1 MAMTGLH
8 DASAIPIRADV
19 AAAQARAWQRI
30 ARAGAWFDGAQRI
43 AIAAETRHAPACNLC
58 RRRNAALSL
67 LAEAG
72 EHDSLGALPE
82 PIIEIVHR
90 VCTDPA
96 RLTERWYRGALA
108 AGVSEE
114 QYVETVGIVAQIV
127 AIDTMMRGLDR
138 EPPSLPTPQPGAPS
152 HDRPRGAKRGVA
164 WIPWVEP
171 EDAEPGTLGHY
182 PTERPAANIQKALS
196 LVPAEAEG
204 FFDLVVHQ
212 YLPGPAMRDFARE
225 YRTITHAQIEL
236 LAARVSALNQCL
248 Y

>member
-1 MAMTGLH
+1 MSGLD
-8 DASAIPIRADV
+8 DASAIPIRPDI
-19 AAAQARAWQRI
+19 AAAQARAWERI
-30 ARAGAWFDGAQRI
+30 ARAGAWWDGAQRV
-43 AIAAETRHAPACNLC
+43 AIAAETRHAPNCALC
-58 RRRNAALSL
+58 HRRKAALSPA
-67 LAEAG
+67 AETG

-82 PIIEIVHR
+82 AIVEIVHGVR
-90 VCTDPA
+90 TDPG
-96 RLTERWYRGALA
+96 RLSERWYRGVLA
-108 AGVSEE
+108 DGVSAE
-114 QYVETVGIVAQIV
+114 QYVETVSIVAHIV
-127 AIDTMMRGLDR
+127 AIDTMARALGR
-138 EPPSLPTPQPGAPS
+138 EPPRLPTPQPGSPS
-152 HDRPRGAKRGVA
+152 GYRPRGAKPGPA
-164 WIPWVEP
+164 WVPWVEP

-225 YRTITHAQIEL
+225 YRAITHAQIEL